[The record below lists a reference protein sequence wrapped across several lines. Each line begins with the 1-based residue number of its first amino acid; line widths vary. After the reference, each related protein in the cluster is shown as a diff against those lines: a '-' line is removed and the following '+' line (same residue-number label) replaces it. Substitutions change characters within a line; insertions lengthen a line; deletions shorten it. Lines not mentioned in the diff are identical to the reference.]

1 MPGNVAT
8 ALALALL
15 QTGTDPAPPPPQTP
29 LLPSATRTGCAPAA
43 NGDIVVCGKRDM
55 EQFRLR
61 PLPPL
66 PEHKS
71 ALTRPMDVE
80 IGPVHWHGLSATIDF

>member
-8 ALALALL
+8 ALAFALL
-15 QTGTDPAPPPPQTP
+15 QTGTDPAPAGSATVR
-29 LLPSATRTGCAPAA
+29 LPSAGPNGCAPAA
-43 NGDIVVCGKRDM
+43 NGDIVVCGKRDN

-66 PEHKS
+66 PEHKN
-71 ALTRPMDVE
+71 ALTRPMDVK